1 MKKPKPRNLDTRLFR
16 DLAMALDRAKIF
28 RACVGQPDPWQRDLL
43 ESDSKRALLLCCR
56 QSGKSTVT
64 ASLALWEALFVPAS
78 LTLLVSPSLRQ
89 SGELFRKVAEFYH
102 KLEGPGEVENE
113 SVLRLELRNGSRVI
127 ALPGSEATVRGYSGA
142 DLIVIDEASRVD
154 DLLLAAIRPAAAT
167 KAHARMIYLS
177 TPFGK
182 RGFFWKAWSEGGN
195 EWERFE
201 VPASA
206 CPRIS
211 AAFLADERRAL
222 GEFIYTQ
229 EYENAWLDPETS
241 VISSD
246 LIEAAMS
253 DERSFNF

>member
-1 MKKPKPRNLDTRLFR
+1 
-16 DLAMALDRAKIF
+16 MALDRTEIF
-28 RACVGQPDPWQRDLL
+28 RTCVGTPNPWQRELL

-64 ASLALWEALFVPAS
+64 ASLALWQALFVPES

-89 SGELFRKVAEFYH
+89 SGELFRKAATFYH
-102 KLEGPGEVENE
+102 KIEGPGEVENE
-113 SVLRLELRNGSRVI
+113 SALRLELRNGSRIV
-127 ALPGSEATVRGYSGA
+127 ALPGSEATVMGYSGA
-142 DLIVIDEASRVD
+142 DLLVLDESARISD
-154 DLLLAAIRPAAAT
+154 ELLAAIRPAAAT
-167 KAHARMIYLS
+167 KPHARIIYLS

-182 RGFFWKAWSEGGN
+182 RGFFWKAWSEGGD

-211 AAFLADERRAL
+211 AEFLADERRAL
-222 GEFIYTQ
+222 GEFIWSQ
-229 EYENAWLDPETS
+229 EYDLKFLDPES
-241 VISSD
+241 AVIGTD